1 MFRCAFAVAAPIAV
15 VLFCGAAQAQDLEAL
30 KVDTRK
36 NALPVLPKV
45 VGMMQETVAAKGPIE
60 AIPVCKEK
68 APQLLKEQSAKT
80 GWDMRRVSL
89 RTRNPDRGTPDVWE
103 ARQLAEFNIRAAAG
117 EKVET
122 LEAGEVVTE
131 NGKQVYRYIRAI
143 PVGDVCLACHGQVG
157 SISDSLKNQLAQS
170 YPHDRAFGYEKG
182 QIRGALT
189 VKRPL

>member
-1 MFRCAFAVAAPIAV
+1 MSRCSFVIAAALAAIA
-15 VLFCGAAQAQDLEAL
+15 GAAQAQDLDAL

-45 VGMMQETVAAKGPIE
+45 VGMMQETVANKGVVE
-60 AIPVCKEK
+60 AIPVCKES
-68 APQLLKEQSAKT
+68 APALLKAQSVKT

-89 RTRNPDRGTPDVWE
+89 RTRNPERGTPDVWE
-103 ARQLAEFNIRAAAG
+103 ARQLADFNIRAANG

-122 LEAGEVVTE
+122 LETGEVVTE

-143 PVGDVCLACHGQVG
+143 PVGDVCLQCHGPADKIDAG
-157 SISDSLKNQLAQS
+157 LKAQLAKS
-170 YPHDRAFGYEKG
+170 YPHDSAFGYAKG